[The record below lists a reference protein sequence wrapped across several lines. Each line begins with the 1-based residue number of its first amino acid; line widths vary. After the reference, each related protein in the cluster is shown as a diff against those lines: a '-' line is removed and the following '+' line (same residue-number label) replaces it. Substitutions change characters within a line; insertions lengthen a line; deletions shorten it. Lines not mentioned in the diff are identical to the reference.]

1 MAAKAAGATT
11 PIVFVT
17 GVDPVALG
25 LVASLSR
32 PGGNIT
38 GITDLTTEL
47 GPKQLE
53 LLQELLPT
61 ARSVALLIN
70 PSRVNVARLEGDRP
84 RRGLKIDIVH
94 LERVFATIAQLQ
106 ASGLIVSAR

>member
-70 PSRVNVARLEGDRP
+70 PSRPDAASTSQD
-84 RRGLKIDIVH
+84 LKETGRD
-94 LERVFATIAQLQ
+94 
-106 ASGLIVSAR
+106 GG